1 MKSWPQVYIPP
12 IESSFDFPQLRL
24 YNTASQSIE
33 ELPRKNLYQMY
44 VCGITPYDATHL
56 GHAATYITFDLIN
69 RFLRASGARVDF
81 VQNITDIDDPLFE
94 RAKRDNVDWSDL
106 ATSQIELFRG
116 DMVDLHIIPPKDYI
130 GVVEAIPIIIDSIS
144 KIRDSAPTYS
154 VESDLYFDVHSD
166 SNFGKRSHLSK
177 EEMLEIFAQRGGDP
191 SREGKRNPL
200 DALLWL
206 HQRDGEPGWESP
218 FGKGRPGWH
227 IECSAIAM
235 HYLSDDA
242 DAQFSIDIQG
252 GGSDLI
258 FPHHEM
264 SAAQSAAITGKEF
277 ARSYVHTGMIG
288 LDGEK
293 MSKSKGNLLFVSKM
307 VNEGI
312 SPMAIRLA
320 LIAHHY
326 SADRMWTQSLLDDAI
341 ELLEKLTIA
350 LSREEVAPTK
360 PVIVEIINALSNN
373 LDTSSALSAISTWS
387 DKTLEGSVGGEAG
400 ELSRAIDALL
410 GIAI

>member
-1 MKSWPQVYIPP
+1 MKSWAQVYIPP
-12 IESSFDFPQLRL
+12 IESSLRFPQLSL
-24 YNTASQSIE
+24 YNSATQSIAQ
-33 ELPRKNLYQMY
+33 LPAKKHYQMY

-69 RFLRASGARVDF
+69 RYLRATGAVVDF

-94 RAKRDNVDWSDL
+94 RAKRDNVDWSEL

-116 DMVDLHIIPPKDYI
+116 DMVDLHIIPPKDYV
-130 GVVEAIPIIIDSIS
+130 GVVEAIPMIIDSIS
-144 KIRDSAPTYS
+144 KIQNVAPTYT
-154 VESDLYFDVHSD
+154 VDSDLYFDVHSD
-166 SNFGKRSHLSK
+166 VDFGKRSHLTND
-177 EEMLEIFAQRGGDP
+177 EMLDIFAQRGGDP
-191 SREGKRNPL
+191 SRVGKRNPM

-206 HQRDGEPGWESP
+206 HQREGEPGWDSP

-235 HYLSDDA
+235 HYLDDSL
-242 DAQFSIDIQG
+242 DDQYSIDIQG

-264 SAAQSAAITGKEF
+264 SAAQSKAISGKEF

-307 VNEGI
+307 VNEGTN
-312 SPMAIRLA
+312 PMAIRLA
-320 LIAHHY
+320 LIVQHY
-326 SADRMWTQSLLDDAI
+326 ASDRMWTSSLLDDAI
-341 ELLEKLTIA
+341 ALLEKMTIA

-360 PVIVEIINALSNN
+360 PVIEKIVHELSNN
-373 LDTSSALSAISTWS
+373 LDTPAALAAISQWC
-387 DKTLEGSVGGEAG
+387 DETLNGSTGGEAG

>member
-1 MKSWPQVYIPP
+1 MI
-12 IESSFDFPQLRL
+12 IESISR
-24 YNTASQSIE
+24 IE
-33 ELPRKNLYQMY
+33 K
-44 VCGITPYDATHL
+44 
-56 GHAATYITFDLIN
+56 
-69 RFLRASGARVDF
+69 S
-81 VQNITDIDDPLFE
+81 
-94 RAKRDNVDWSDL
+94 S
-106 ATSQIELFRG
+106 
-116 DMVDLHIIPPKDYI
+116 
-130 GVVEAIPIIIDSIS
+130 
-144 KIRDSAPTYS
+144 PTYS
-154 VESDLYFDVHSD
+154 VDSDLYFDVHSD
-166 SNFGKRSHLSK
+166 STFGKRSHLSQD
-177 EEMLEIFAQRGGDP
+177 EMLEIFSQRGGDP
-191 SREGKRNPL
+191 TRAGKRDPL

-206 HQRDGEPGWESP
+206 HQREGEPGWDSP

-235 HYLSDDA
+235 HYLNDSIDPE
-242 DAQFSIDIQG
+242 FSIDIQG

-264 SAAQSAAITGKEF
+264 SASQSKVISNKEF

-293 MSKSKGNLLFVSKM
+293 MSKSKGNLLFVSRM

-320 LIAHHY
+320 LIAQHY
-326 SADRMWTQSLLDDAI
+326 SIDRMWTQSLL
-341 ELLEKLTIA
+341 ENSVQLLEKLTIA

-360 PVIVEIINALSNN
+360 PVIIEIISALSNN
-373 LDTSSALSAISTWS
+373 LDTSAALDALSTWS

-400 ELSRAIDALL
+400 ELSRAIDSLL

>member
-1 MKSWPQVYIPP
+1 MNSWAQVYIPP
-12 IESSFDFPQLRL
+12 MESSIDFPNLKL
-24 YNTASQSIE
+24 YNSATKSIE
-33 ELPRKNLYQMY
+33 ALPSKDFYQMY

-69 RFLRASGARVDF
+69 RYLRAGGARVDF

-94 RAKRDNVDWSDL
+94 RAKRDNVDWSEL

-130 GVVEAIPIIIDSIS
+130 GVVEAIPMIIESITTIANAAS
-144 KIRDSAPTYS
+144 TYS
-154 VESDLYFDVHSD
+154 VDSDLYFDVHSD
-166 SNFGKRSHLSK
+166 KDFGKRSHLTE
-177 EEMLEIFAQRGGDP
+177 EEMLEVFSQRGGDP
-191 SREGKRNPL
+191 LRVGKRDPL

-206 HQRDGEPGWESP
+206 HQREGEPGWDSP

-235 HYLSDDA
+235 HYLDDKV
-242 DAQFSIDIQG
+242 DAHYSIDIQG

-264 SAAQSAAITGKEF
+264 SASQSKVISKKEF

-307 VNEGI
+307 VNKGI
-312 SPMAIRLA
+312 NPMAIRLA
-320 LIAHHY
+320 LISQPYAL
-326 SADRMWTQSLLDDAI
+326 DRMWTQSSLDDAI
-341 ELLEKLTIA
+341 DLLEKLNIA

-360 PVIVEIINALSNN
+360 PVIMEIIRALSNN
-373 LDTSSALSAISTWS
+373 LDTPAALLALSEWS
-387 DKTLEGSVGGEAG
+387 DQSLQGSVGGEAG
-400 ELSRAIDALL
+400 ELSRAIDSLL

>member
-1 MKSWPQVYIPP
+1 MKSWAQVYIPP
-12 IESSFDFPQLRL
+12 IDSSIPFPQLSL
-24 YNTASQSIE
+24 YNSATQSIDA
-33 ELPRKNLYQMY
+33 LPKKSLYQMY

-69 RFLRASGARVDF
+69 RYLHASGARVDF

-94 RAKRDNVDWSDL
+94 RAKRDNVDWNDL

-130 GVVEAIPIIIDSIS
+130 GVVEAIPMIIESIAQ
-144 KIRDSAPTYS
+144 IEESAPTYL
-154 VESDLYFDVHSD
+154 VDSDLYFEVHSD
-166 SNFGKRSHLSK
+166 TDFGKRSHLDNAD
-177 EEMLEIFAQRGGDP
+177 MLQIFAERGGDP
-191 SREGKRNPL
+191 ARVGKRDPL

-206 HQRDGEPGWESP
+206 NQREGEPGWDSP

-235 HYLSDDA
+235 HYLDDGL
-242 DAQFSIDIQG
+242 DNQYSIDIQG

-264 SAAQSAAITGKEF
+264 SAAQSKAISGKEF
-277 ARSYVHTGMIG
+277 ARAYVHSGMIG

-307 VNEGI
+307 VNEGTN
-312 SPMAIRLA
+312 PMVIRLA
-320 LIAHHY
+320 LIAAHY
-326 SADRMWTQSLLDDAI
+326 ASDRMWTSSLLDNARD
-341 ELLEKLTIA
+341 LLERMTIA
-350 LSREEVAPTK
+350 LSREEVAPTR
-360 PVIVEIINALSNN
+360 PVIEAIVSALSNN
-373 LDTSSALSAISTWS
+373 LDTPAALDAISLWCDQS
-387 DKTLEGSVGGEAG
+387 LKGSTGGEAG
-400 ELSRAIDALL
+400 ELSRAIDTLL

>member
-69 RFLRASGARVDF
+69 RFLRASGAGVDF

-166 SNFGKRSHLSK
+166 SNFGERSHLSK

-191 SREGKRNPL
+191 SREGKRNAL

-235 HYLSDDA
+235 HYLSHDA
-242 DAQFSIDIQG
+242 DSQYSIDIQG

-277 ARSYVHTGMIG
+277 ARTYVHAGMIG

-326 SADRMWTQSLLDDAI
+326 SADRMWTQSLLDNAVV
-341 ELLEKLTIA
+341 LLEKLTIA

-387 DKTLEGSVGGEAG
+387 DKTLEGNVGGEAG

>member
-12 IESSFDFPQLRL
+12 IDGSFDFPQLHL
-24 YNTASQSIE
+24 FNTASGSIE

-94 RAKRDNVDWSDL
+94 RAKRDNVDWSEL

-130 GVVEAIPIIIDSIS
+130 GVVEAIPMIVDSIS
-144 KIRDSAPTYS
+144 KIRESVSTYS
-154 VESDLYFDVHSD
+154 VDSDLYFDVHSD
-166 SNFGKRSHLSK
+166 SKFGKRSHLSK
-177 EEMLEIFAQRGGDP
+177 EEMLDIFAQRGGDP
-191 SREGKRNPL
+191 ARVGKRDPL

-206 HQRDGEPGWESP
+206 NQRDGEPGWDSP

-235 HYLSDDA
+235 HYLDQDV
-242 DAQFSIDIQG
+242 DKHYSIDIQG

-264 SAAQSAAITGKEF
+264 SAAQSKAMSGKEF
-277 ARSYVHTGMIG
+277 ARSYVHAGMIG

-307 VNEGI
+307 VNEGV

-320 LIAHHY
+320 LISQHY
-326 SADRMWTQSLLDDAI
+326 SHDRMWTQSLLDDAVV
-341 ELLEKLTIA
+341 LLEKLTIA

-360 PVIVEIINALSNN
+360 PVISEIIAALSNN
-373 LDTSSALSAISTWS
+373 LDTSAALDLLSKWS
-387 DKTLEGSVGGEAG
+387 DKTLEGSIGGEAG

>member
-1 MKSWPQVYIPP
+1 
-12 IESSFDFPQLRL
+12 
-24 YNTASQSIE
+24 
-33 ELPRKNLYQMY
+33 
-44 VCGITPYDATHL
+44 
-56 GHAATYITFDLIN
+56 
-69 RFLRASGARVDF
+69 
-81 VQNITDIDDPLFE
+81 
-94 RAKRDNVDWSDL
+94 
-106 ATSQIELFRG
+106 
-116 DMVDLHIIPPKDYI
+116 
-130 GVVEAIPIIIDSIS
+130 
-144 KIRDSAPTYS
+144 
-154 VESDLYFDVHSD
+154 
-166 SNFGKRSHLSK
+166 
-177 EEMLEIFAQRGGDP
+177 MLEIFAQRGGDP
-191 SREGKRNPL
+191 SRVGKRDPL

-206 HQRDGEPGWESP
+206 NQREGEPGWDSP

-235 HYLSDDA
+235 YYLDDGL
-242 DAQFSIDIQG
+242 DNQYSIDIQG

-264 SAAQSAAITGKEF
+264 SAAQSKAISGKEF

-320 LIAHHY
+320 LIAQHY
-326 SADRMWTQSLLDDAI
+326 SVDRMWTQSLLDDAV

-360 PVIVEIINALSNN
+360 PVIVEMINALSDN
-373 LDTSSALSAISTWS
+373 LDTPAALAAISQWCDESLT
-387 DKTLEGSVGGEAG
+387 GSTGGEAG
-400 ELSRAIDALL
+400 ELSRAIDSLL

>member
-1 MKSWPQVYIPP
+1 MNSWAQVYIPP
-12 IESSFDFPQLRL
+12 MESSIDFPNLKL
-24 YNTASQSIE
+24 YNSATKSIE
-33 ELPRKNLYQMY
+33 ALPSKDFYQMY

-69 RFLRASGARVDF
+69 RYLRAGGARVDF

-94 RAKRDNVDWSDL
+94 RAKRDNVDWSEL

-130 GVVEAIPIIIDSIS
+130 GVVEAIPMIIESITTIANAAS
-144 KIRDSAPTYS
+144 TYS
-154 VESDLYFDVHSD
+154 VDSDLYFDVHSD
-166 SNFGKRSHLSK
+166 KDFGKRSHLTE
-177 EEMLEIFAQRGGDP
+177 EEMLEVFSQRGGDP
-191 SREGKRNPL
+191 LRVGKRDPL

-206 HQRDGEPGWESP
+206 HQREGEPGWDSP

-235 HYLSDDA
+235 HYLEDKVDA
-242 DAQFSIDIQG
+242 HYSIDIQG

-264 SAAQSAAITGKEF
+264 SASQSKVISKKEF

-307 VNEGI
+307 VNKGI
-312 SPMAIRLA
+312 NPMAIRLA
-320 LIAHHY
+320 LISQPYAL
-326 SADRMWTQSLLDDAI
+326 DRMWTQSSLDDAI
-341 ELLEKLTIA
+341 DLLEKLNIA

-360 PVIVEIINALSNN
+360 PVIMEIIRALSNN
-373 LDTSSALSAISTWS
+373 LDTPAALLALSEWS
-387 DKTLEGSVGGEAG
+387 DQSLQGSVGGEAG
-400 ELSRAIDALL
+400 ELSRAIDSLL

>member
-1 MKSWPQVYIPP
+1 MKSWAQVYIPP
-12 IESSFDFPQLRL
+12 IDRTFDFPNLSL
-24 YNTASQSIE
+24 YNTATKLIE

-69 RFLRASGARVDF
+69 RYLRASGARVDF

-94 RAKRDNVDWSDL
+94 RAKRDNQEWSEL

-130 GVVEAIPIIIDSIS
+130 SVVEAIPIIIDSIS
-144 KIRDSAPTYS
+144 KIKNSAPTYS
-154 VESDLYFDVHSD
+154 VDSDLYFDVHSD
-166 SNFGKRSHLSK
+166 SDFGKRSHLSK
-177 EEMLEIFAQRGGDP
+177 EEMMDIFAERGGDP
-191 SREGKRNPL
+191 SRVGKRNPL

-206 HQRDGEPGWESP
+206 HQRPGEPGWDSP

-235 HYLSDDA
+235 HYLDDTV
-242 DAQFSIDIQG
+242 DPQYSIDIQG

-264 SAAQSAAITGKEF
+264 SAAQSKAISGNEF
-277 ARSYVHTGMIG
+277 ARSYVHAGMIG

-293 MSKSKGNLLFVSKM
+293 MSKSKGNLLFLSTM
-307 VNEGI
+307 VNQGI

-320 LIAHHY
+320 LISQHY
-326 SADRMWTQSLLDDAI
+326 STDRMWTQSVLDDAVL
-341 ELLEKLTIA
+341 LLEKLTVA

-360 PVIVEIINALSNN
+360 PIIIAIIKALANN
-373 LDTSSALSAISTWS
+373 LDTPAALLALSKWS
-387 DKTLEGSVGGEAG
+387 DQTLQGSVGGEAG
-400 ELSRAIDALL
+400 ELSRAIDSLL

>member
-1 MKSWPQVYIPP
+1 MKSWAQVYIPP
-12 IESSFDFPQLRL
+12 IDRTFDFPNLSL
-24 YNTASQSIE
+24 YNTATKLIE
-33 ELPRKNLYQMY
+33 ELPRKKLYQMY

-69 RFLRASGARVDF
+69 RYLRASGARVDF

-94 RAKRDNVDWSDL
+94 RAKRDNQEWSEL

-130 GVVEAIPIIIDSIS
+130 GVVEAIPMIIDSIS
-144 KIRDSAPTYS
+144 VIKNSAPTYS
-154 VESDLYFDVHSD
+154 VDSDLYFDVHSD
-166 SNFGKRSHLSK
+166 SDFGKRSHLSN
-177 EEMLEIFAQRGGDP
+177 EEMMDTFAERGGDP
-191 SREGKRNPL
+191 SRVGKRNPL

-206 HQRDGEPGWESP
+206 HQRPGEPGWDSP

-235 HYLSDDA
+235 HYLDDTV
-242 DAQFSIDIQG
+242 DPQYSIDIQG
-252 GGSDLI
+252 GGSDLV

-264 SAAQSAAITGKEF
+264 SAAQSKAISGKEF
-277 ARSYVHTGMIG
+277 ARSYVHAGMIG

-293 MSKSKGNLLFVSKM
+293 MSKSKGNLLFLSTM
-307 VNEGI
+307 VNQGI

-320 LIAHHY
+320 LISAHY
-326 SADRMWTQSLLDDAI
+326 STDRMWTQSVLDDAVL
-341 ELLEKLTIA
+341 LLEKLTVA

-360 PVIVEIINALSNN
+360 PIIIAIMKALANN
-373 LDTSSALSAISTWS
+373 LDTPAALLALSKWS
-387 DKTLEGSVGGEAG
+387 DQTLQGSVGGEAG
-400 ELSRAIDALL
+400 ELSRAIDSLL

>member
-1 MKSWPQVYIPP
+1 MNSWAQVYIPP
-12 IESSFDFPQLRL
+12 MESSIDFPNLKL
-24 YNTASQSIE
+24 YNSATKSIE
-33 ELPRKNLYQMY
+33 ALPSKDFYQMY

-69 RFLRASGARVDF
+69 RYLRAGGARVDF
-81 VQNITDIDDPLFE
+81 VQNITDIDNPLFE
-94 RAKRDNVDWSDL
+94 RAKRDNVDWSEL

-130 GVVEAIPIIIDSIS
+130 GVVEAIPMIIESITTIANAAS
-144 KIRDSAPTYS
+144 TYS
-154 VESDLYFDVHSD
+154 VDSDLYFDVHSD
-166 SNFGKRSHLSK
+166 KDFGKRSHLTE
-177 EEMLEIFAQRGGDP
+177 EEMLEVFSQRGGDP
-191 SREGKRNPL
+191 LRVGKRDPL

-206 HQRDGEPGWESP
+206 HQREGEPGWDSP

-235 HYLSDDA
+235 HYLDDKV
-242 DAQFSIDIQG
+242 DAHYSIDIQG

-264 SAAQSAAITGKEF
+264 SASQSKVISKKEF

-307 VNEGI
+307 VNKGI
-312 SPMAIRLA
+312 NPMAIRLA
-320 LIAHHY
+320 LISQPYAL
-326 SADRMWTQSLLDDAI
+326 DRMWTQSSLDDAI
-341 ELLEKLTIA
+341 DLLEKLNIA

-360 PVIVEIINALSNN
+360 PVIMEIIRALSNN
-373 LDTSSALSAISTWS
+373 LDTPAALLALSEWS
-387 DKTLEGSVGGEAG
+387 DQSLQGSVGGEAG
-400 ELSRAIDALL
+400 ELSRAIDSLL

>member
-1 MKSWPQVYIPP
+1 
-12 IESSFDFPQLRL
+12 
-24 YNTASQSIE
+24 
-33 ELPRKNLYQMY
+33 MY

-56 GHAATYITFDLIN
+56 GHAATYITFDIIN
-69 RFLRASGARVDF
+69 RYLRASGARVDF

-94 RAKRDNVDWSDL
+94 RAKRDKVDPNDL

-116 DMVDLHIIPPKDYI
+116 DMVDLHIIPPKNYI
-130 GVVEAIPIIIDSIS
+130 GVVESIPIIIESIS
-144 KIRDSAPTYS
+144 QIEKTSPTYF
-154 VESDLYFDVHSD
+154 VDSDLYFEVHSD
-166 SNFGKRSHLSK
+166 TDFGKRSHLNNAD
-177 EEMLEIFAQRGGDP
+177 MLQIFAERGGDP
-191 SREGKRNPL
+191 ARVGKRDPL

-206 HQRDGEPGWESP
+206 NQREDEPGWNSP

-235 HYLSDDA
+235 HYLDDGI
-242 DAQFSIDIQG
+242 DNQYSIDIQG

-264 SAAQSAAITGKEF
+264 SAAQSKAISGKEF
-277 ARSYVHTGMIG
+277 ARAYVHSGMIG

-312 SPMAIRLA
+312 NPMVIRLA
-320 LIAHHY
+320 LISAHY
-326 SADRMWTQSLLDDAI
+326 GSDRMWTSSLLDNARD
-341 ELLEKLTIA
+341 LLERMTIA

-360 PVIVEIINALSNN
+360 PVIEKIVSALSNN
-373 LDTSSALSAISTWS
+373 LDTPAALEVISLWCDQS
-387 DKTLEGSVGGEAG
+387 LKGSTGGEGG
-400 ELSRAIDALL
+400 ELSRAIDTLL

>member
-1 MKSWPQVYIPP
+1 MKSWAQVYIPP
-12 IESSFDFPQLRL
+12 IESSLRFPQLSL
-24 YNTASQSIE
+24 YNSATQSISQ
-33 ELPRKNLYQMY
+33 LPTKKHYQMY

-69 RFLRASGARVDF
+69 RYLRATGAIVDF

-94 RAKRDNVDWSDL
+94 RAKRDNVDWSEL

-116 DMVDLHIIPPKDYI
+116 DMVDLHIIPPKDYV
-130 GVVEAIPIIIDSIS
+130 GVVEAIPMIIDSIS
-144 KIRDSAPTYS
+144 KIQRVAPTYT
-154 VESDLYFDVHSD
+154 VDSDLYFDVHSD
-166 SNFGKRSHLSK
+166 VDFGKRSHLTND
-177 EEMLEIFAQRGGDP
+177 EMLDIFAQRGGDP
-191 SREGKRNPL
+191 SRVGKRNPM

-206 HQRDGEPGWESP
+206 HQREGEPGWDSP

-235 HYLSDDA
+235 HYLDDSL
-242 DAQFSIDIQG
+242 DDQYSIDIQG

-264 SAAQSAAITGKEF
+264 SAAQSKAISGKEF

-307 VNEGI
+307 VNEGTN
-312 SPMAIRLA
+312 PMAIRLA
-320 LIAHHY
+320 LIAQHY
-326 SADRMWTQSLLDDAI
+326 ASDRMWTSSLLDDAI
-341 ELLEKLTIA
+341 ALLEKMTIA

-360 PVIVEIINALSNN
+360 PVIEKIVHELSNN
-373 LDTSSALSAISTWS
+373 LDTPAALAAISQWC
-387 DKTLEGSVGGEAG
+387 DETLNGSTGGEAG

>member
-69 RFLRASGARVDF
+69 RFLRASGAGVDF

-154 VESDLYFDVHSD
+154 VGSDLYFDVHSD
-166 SNFGKRSHLSK
+166 TNFGKRSHLSR

-191 SREGKRNPL
+191 SREGKRNAL

-235 HYLSDDA
+235 HYLNDDA

-264 SAAQSAAITGKEF
+264 SAAQSAVITGKEF
-277 ARSYVHTGMIG
+277 ARSYVHSGMIG

-387 DKTLEGSVGGEAG
+387 NQTLEGSIGGEAG

>member
-1 MKSWPQVYIPP
+1 
-12 IESSFDFPQLRL
+12 
-24 YNTASQSIE
+24 
-33 ELPRKNLYQMY
+33 
-44 VCGITPYDATHL
+44 
-56 GHAATYITFDLIN
+56 
-69 RFLRASGARVDF
+69 
-81 VQNITDIDDPLFE
+81 
-94 RAKRDNVDWSDL
+94 
-106 ATSQIELFRG
+106 
-116 DMVDLHIIPPKDYI
+116 
-130 GVVEAIPIIIDSIS
+130 
-144 KIRDSAPTYS
+144 
-154 VESDLYFDVHSD
+154 
-166 SNFGKRSHLSK
+166 
-177 EEMLEIFAQRGGDP
+177 
-191 SREGKRNPL
+191 
-200 DALLWL
+200 
-206 HQRDGEPGWESP
+206 
-218 FGKGRPGWH
+218 
-227 IECSAIAM
+227 
-235 HYLSDDA
+235 
-242 DAQFSIDIQG
+242 
-252 GGSDLI
+252 
-258 FPHHEM
+258 
-264 SAAQSAAITGKEF
+264 
-277 ARSYVHTGMIG
+277 MIG

-387 DKTLEGSVGGEAG
+387 NQTLEGSIGGEAG

>member
-24 YNTASQSIE
+24 YNNASQSIE

-69 RFLRASGARVDF
+69 RFLRASGAGVDF

-154 VESDLYFDVHSD
+154 VGSDLYFDVHSD
-166 SNFGKRSHLSK
+166 TNFGKRSHLSR

-191 SREGKRNPL
+191 SREGKRNAL

-235 HYLSDDA
+235 HYLNDDA

-264 SAAQSAAITGKEF
+264 SAAQSAVITGKEF
-277 ARSYVHTGMIG
+277 ARSYVHSGMIG

-326 SADRMWTQSLLDDAI
+326 SADRMWTQSLLDDAVV
-341 ELLEKLTIA
+341 LLEKLTIA

-360 PVIVEIINALSNN
+360 PVIVEIIKALSNN
-373 LDTSSALSAISTWS
+373 LDTSLALSAISTWS

>member
-1 MKSWPQVYIPP
+1 MNSWAQVYIPP
-12 IESSFDFPQLRL
+12 MESSIDFPNLKL
-24 YNTASQSIE
+24 YNSATKSIE
-33 ELPRKNLYQMY
+33 ALPNKDFYQMY

-69 RFLRASGARVDF
+69 RYLRASGARVDF

-94 RAKRDNVDWSDL
+94 RAKRDNVDWSEL

-130 GVVEAIPIIIDSIS
+130 GVVEAIPMIIESITTIANAAS
-144 KIRDSAPTYS
+144 TYS
-154 VESDLYFDVHSD
+154 VDSDLYFDVHSD
-166 SNFGKRSHLSK
+166 KDFGKRSHLTE
-177 EEMLEIFAQRGGDP
+177 EEMLEVFSQRGGDP
-191 SREGKRNPL
+191 LRVGKRDPL

-206 HQRDGEPGWESP
+206 HQREGEPGWDSP

-235 HYLSDDA
+235 HYLDDKV
-242 DAQFSIDIQG
+242 DAHYSIDIQG

-264 SAAQSAAITGKEF
+264 SASQSKVISKKEF

-307 VNEGI
+307 VNKGI
-312 SPMAIRLA
+312 NPMAIRLA
-320 LIAHHY
+320 LISQPYAL
-326 SADRMWTQSLLDDAI
+326 DRMWTQSSLDDAI
-341 ELLEKLTIA
+341 DLLEKLNIA

-360 PVIVEIINALSNN
+360 PVIMEIIRALSNN
-373 LDTSSALSAISTWS
+373 LDTPAALLALSEWS
-387 DKTLEGSVGGEAG
+387 DQSLQGSVGGEAG
-400 ELSRAIDALL
+400 ELSRAIDSLL

>member
-1 MKSWPQVYIPP
+1 MKSWAQVYIPP
-12 IESSFDFPQLRL
+12 IDSAIPFPQLSL
-24 YNTASQSIE
+24 YNSATQSIDA
-33 ELPRKNLYQMY
+33 LPKKSLYQMY

-69 RFLRASGARVDF
+69 RYLRASGARVDF

-130 GVVEAIPIIIDSIS
+130 GVVEAIPMIIESIAQIE
-144 KIRDSAPTYS
+144 KSATTYL
-154 VESDLYFDVHSD
+154 VDSDLYFEVHSD
-166 SNFGKRSHLSK
+166 TDFGKRSHLDK
-177 EEMLEIFAQRGGDP
+177 TDMLQIFAERGGDP
-191 SREGKRNPL
+191 ARVGKRDPL

-206 HQRDGEPGWESP
+206 NQREGEPGWDSP

-235 HYLSDDA
+235 HYLDDGL
-242 DAQFSIDIQG
+242 DNHYSIDIQG

-264 SAAQSAAITGKEF
+264 SAAQSKAISGKEF
-277 ARSYVHTGMIG
+277 ARAYVHSGMIG

-307 VNEGI
+307 VNEGTN
-312 SPMAIRLA
+312 PMVIRLA
-320 LIAHHY
+320 LIASHY
-326 SADRMWTQSLLDDAI
+326 ASDRMWTSSLLDNARD
-341 ELLEKLTIA
+341 LLERMTIA
-350 LSREEVAPTK
+350 LSREEVAPTR
-360 PVIVEIINALSNN
+360 PVIEAIVSALSNN
-373 LDTSSALSAISTWS
+373 LDTPAALEAISLWCDQS
-387 DKTLEGSVGGEAG
+387 LKGSTGGEAG
-400 ELSRAIDALL
+400 ELSRAIDTLL

>member
-69 RFLRASGARVDF
+69 RFLRASGAGVDF

-154 VESDLYFDVHSD
+154 VGSDLYFDVHSD
-166 SNFGKRSHLSK
+166 TNFGKRSHLSR

-191 SREGKRNPL
+191 SREGKRNAL

-206 HQRDGEPGWESP
+206 HQHDGEPGWESP

-360 PVIVEIINALSNN
+360 PVIVEIIKALSNN
-373 LDTSSALSAISTWS
+373 LDTSLALRAISTWS

>member
-1 MKSWPQVYIPP
+1 MKSWSQVYIPP
-12 IESSFDFPQLRL
+12 IDYTIPFPQLSL
-24 YNTASQSIE
+24 YNTATQSKE
-33 ELPRKNLYQMY
+33 KLPKKNLYQMY

-69 RFLRASGARVDF
+69 RYLRATGAHVDL

-94 RAKRDNVDWSDL
+94 RAKRDNVDWSEL

-116 DMVDLHIIPPKDYI
+116 DMVDLHIIPPKNYI
-130 GVVEAIPIIIDSIS
+130 GVVEAIPLIIESIS
-144 KIRDSAPTYS
+144 KIENSAPTY
-154 VESDLYFDVHSD
+154 VVDSDLYFQVHSD
-166 SNFGKRSHLSK
+166 SDFGKRSNLSNTQ
-177 EEMLEIFAQRGGDP
+177 MVEIFAQRGGDP
-191 SREGKRNPL
+191 LRVGKRDPL

-206 HQRDGEPGWESP
+206 NQRDGEPGWDSP

-235 HYLSDDA
+235 NYLDGELDN
-242 DAQFSIDIQG
+242 QFSIDIQG

-264 SAAQSAAITGKEF
+264 SAAQSKAISGKEF
-277 ARSYVHTGMIG
+277 ARAYVHSGMIG

-307 VNEGI
+307 VNDGT

-320 LIAHHY
+320 LITSHY
-326 SADRMWTQSLLDDAI
+326 SSDRMWTSLLLDNAK
-341 ELLEKLTIA
+341 ELLERMTIA

-360 PVIVEIINALSNN
+360 PVIEKIVRALSDN
-373 LDTSSALSAISTWS
+373 LDTPTALAAISLWC
-387 DKTLEGSVGGEAG
+387 DETLSGSQGGEAG
-400 ELSRAIDALL
+400 ELSRAIDTLL

>member
-1 MKSWPQVYIPP
+1 MKSWSQVYIPP
-12 IESSFDFPQLRL
+12 IDSAITFPQLNL
-24 YNTASQSIE
+24 YNTATQSKE
-33 ELPRKNLYQMY
+33 KLPKKNLYQMY

-69 RFLRASGARVDF
+69 RYLRATGAHVDF

-94 RAKRDNVDWSDL
+94 RAKRDNVDWSQL

-130 GVVEAIPIIIDSIS
+130 GVVEAIPMIIESIS
-144 KIRDSAPTYS
+144 KIEKSAPTY
-154 VESDLYFDVHSD
+154 VVDSDLYFQVHSD
-166 SNFGKRSHLSK
+166 SDFGKRSHLSDAQ
-177 EEMLEIFAQRGGDP
+177 MFAIFAQRGGDP
-191 SREGKRNPL
+191 SRIGKRDPL

-206 HQRDGEPGWESP
+206 NQREGEPGWDSP

-235 HYLSDDA
+235 HYLDDGL
-242 DAQFSIDIQG
+242 DKQYSIDIQG

-264 SAAQSAAITGKEF
+264 SAAQCKAISGKEF
-277 ARSYVHTGMIG
+277 ARSYVHSGMIG

-307 VNEGI
+307 VNEGTN
-312 SPMAIRLA
+312 PMAIRVA
-320 LIAHHY
+320 LIASHY
-326 SADRMWTQSLLDDAI
+326 ASDRMWTSLLLEDAQ
-341 ELLEKLTIA
+341 ELLERMTIA

-360 PVIVEIINALSNN
+360 PVIEKIVRALSDN
-373 LDTSSALSAISTWS
+373 LDTPTALGAISLWC
-387 DKTLEGSVGGEAG
+387 DETLKGSKGGEAG
-400 ELSRAIDALL
+400 ELSRAIDTLL

>member
-1 MKSWPQVYIPP
+1 MKSWAQVYIPP
-12 IESSFDFPQLRL
+12 IESSLRFPQLSL
-24 YNTASQSIE
+24 YNSATQSIAQ
-33 ELPRKNLYQMY
+33 LPAKKHYQMY

-69 RFLRASGARVDF
+69 RYLRATGAVVDF

-94 RAKRDNVDWSDL
+94 RAKRDNVDWSEL

-116 DMVDLHIIPPKDYI
+116 DMVDLHIIPPKDYV
-130 GVVEAIPIIIDSIS
+130 GVVEAIPMIIDSIS
-144 KIRDSAPTYS
+144 KIQNVAPTYT
-154 VESDLYFDVHSD
+154 VDSDLYFDVHSD
-166 SNFGKRSHLSK
+166 VDFGKRSHLTND
-177 EEMLEIFAQRGGDP
+177 EMLDIFAQRGGDP
-191 SREGKRNPL
+191 SRVGKRNPM

-206 HQRDGEPGWESP
+206 HQREGEPGWDSP

-235 HYLSDDA
+235 HYLDDSL
-242 DAQFSIDIQG
+242 DDQYSIDIQG

-264 SAAQSAAITGKEF
+264 SAAQSKAISGKEF

-307 VNEGI
+307 VNEGTN
-312 SPMAIRLA
+312 PMAIRLA
-320 LIAHHY
+320 LIVQHY
-326 SADRMWTQSLLDDAI
+326 ASDRMWTSSLLDDAI
-341 ELLEKLTIA
+341 ALLEKMTIA

-360 PVIVEIINALSNN
+360 PVIEKIVHELSNN
-373 LDTSSALSAISTWS
+373 LDTPAALAAISQWC
-387 DKTLEGSVGGEAG
+387 DETLNGSTGGEAG
-400 ELSRAIDALL
+400 ELSRAIDVLL

>member
-1 MKSWPQVYIPP
+1 MKSWAQVYIPP
-12 IESSFDFPQLRL
+12 IESSLRFPQLSL
-24 YNTASQSIE
+24 YNSATQSIAQ
-33 ELPRKNLYQMY
+33 LPAKKHYQMY

-69 RFLRASGARVDF
+69 RYLRATGAIVDF

-94 RAKRDNVDWSDL
+94 RAKRDNVDWSEL

-116 DMVDLHIIPPKDYI
+116 DMVDLHIIPPKDYV
-130 GVVEAIPIIIDSIS
+130 GVVEAIPMIIDSIS
-144 KIRDSAPTYS
+144 KIQNVAPTYT
-154 VESDLYFDVHSD
+154 VDSDLYFDVHSD
-166 SNFGKRSHLSK
+166 VDFGKRSHLTND
-177 EEMLEIFAQRGGDP
+177 EMLDIFAQRGGDP
-191 SREGKRNPL
+191 SRVGKRNPM

-206 HQRDGEPGWESP
+206 HQREGEPGWDSP

-235 HYLSDDA
+235 HYLDDSL
-242 DAQFSIDIQG
+242 DDQYSIDIQG

-264 SAAQSAAITGKEF
+264 SAAQSKAISGKEF

-307 VNEGI
+307 VNEGTN
-312 SPMAIRLA
+312 PMAIRLA
-320 LIAHHY
+320 LIAQHY
-326 SADRMWTQSLLDDAI
+326 ASDRMWTSSLLDDAI
-341 ELLEKLTIA
+341 ALLEKMTIA

-360 PVIVEIINALSNN
+360 PVIEKIVHELSNN
-373 LDTSSALSAISTWS
+373 LDTPAALAAISQWC
-387 DKTLEGSVGGEAG
+387 DETLNGSTGGEAG

>member
-69 RFLRASGARVDF
+69 RFLRTSGARVDF

-206 HQRDGEPGWESP
+206 HQRNGEPGWESP

-227 IECSAIAM
+227 IECTAIAM
-235 HYLSDDA
+235 HYLSHDA

-326 SADRMWTQSLLDDAI
+326 SADRMWTQSLLDDAVV
-341 ELLEKLTIA
+341 LLEKLTIA

-360 PVIVEIINALSNN
+360 PVIVEIIKALSNN

>member
-1 MKSWPQVYIPP
+1 
-12 IESSFDFPQLRL
+12 
-24 YNTASQSIE
+24 
-33 ELPRKNLYQMY
+33 
-44 VCGITPYDATHL
+44 
-56 GHAATYITFDLIN
+56 
-69 RFLRASGARVDF
+69 
-81 VQNITDIDDPLFE
+81 
-94 RAKRDNVDWSDL
+94 
-106 ATSQIELFRG
+106 
-116 DMVDLHIIPPKDYI
+116 
-130 GVVEAIPIIIDSIS
+130 
-144 KIRDSAPTYS
+144 
-154 VESDLYFDVHSD
+154 
-166 SNFGKRSHLSK
+166 
-177 EEMLEIFAQRGGDP
+177 MLEIFAQRGGDP
-191 SREGKRNPL
+191 SREGKRNAL

-235 HYLSDDA
+235 HYLNDDA

-264 SAAQSAAITGKEF
+264 SAAQSAVITGKEF

-373 LDTSSALSAISTWS
+373 LDTSLALSAISTWS
-387 DKTLEGSVGGEAG
+387 NQTLEGSIGGEAG